1 VVTGPRPLNPARRRC
16 GAAWASGALGVLGA
30 AGGSGCASVW
40 QPPQTVAARAVP
52 PGQAGLR
59 PDRVEWPAVPHL
71 PLTEAAQA
79 RHCGPQALATLLQPL
94 GLPTGPDGRPLDGP
108 AALAR
113 LTPAVYLPAR
123 GGSLQAEM
131 LAAAR
136 RSGAFAVA
144 LPGQITALMDELAAG
159 HPVLVLQNLGLNWG
173 ESLGVMPW
181 ARWHYAVLVGYDRP
195 AGIWMLRSGNEAR
208 QVLPWETF
216 EYTWARAGHWAMAA
230 RRPGEL
236 PAVVTEPAAVEG
248 ALGLQ
253 RAAGVMPALAAW
265 QAVLTRWP
273 HNLTAAIGLGQ
284 CQYASGEVEAAALTW
299 AAAARQHDSA
309 VAWNNLAQL
318 EWQRQ
323 RPAAARAALARAW
336 HRVRTVEPQWRDA
349 VQRTE
354 AGMVAVPDAR

>member
-1 VVTGPRPLNPARRRC
+1 MTRQRPLDPARRRL
-16 GAAWASGALGVLGA
+16 GAAAGALGVLGG

-40 QPPQTVAARAVP
+40 LPPQTAAARASS
-52 PGQAGLR
+52 AGPW

-71 PLTEAAQA
+71 PLTDAAQA

-94 GLPTGPDGRPLDGP
+94 GLPAGPDGVALDGP
-108 AALAR
+108 AALAA

-131 LAAAR
+131 LAAAH
-136 RSGAFAVA
+136 RSGAFAA
-144 LPGQITALMDELAAG
+144 PLPGQITALMDELAAG

-173 ESLGVMPW
+173 QSLGVMPW

-195 AGIWMLRSGNEAR
+195 AGLWLLRSGNEAR
-208 QVLPWETF
+208 QVMSWETF
-216 EYTWARAGHWAMAA
+216 EYTWARAGHWAVAA

-236 PAVVTEPAAVEG
+236 PAALTEPAAVEG

-253 RAAGVMPALAAW
+253 LAAGVVPALAAW
-265 QAVLTRWP
+265 QALLTRWP
-273 HNLTAAIGLGQ
+273 ANLTAAIGLGQ
-284 CQYASGEVEAAALTW
+284 CQYATGALDAAALTW
-299 AAAARQHDSA
+299 TAAAHRHDSA

-336 HRVRTVEPQWRDA
+336 QRVRTTEPQWRDA

-354 AGMVAVPDAR
+354 AEMGVAPPER